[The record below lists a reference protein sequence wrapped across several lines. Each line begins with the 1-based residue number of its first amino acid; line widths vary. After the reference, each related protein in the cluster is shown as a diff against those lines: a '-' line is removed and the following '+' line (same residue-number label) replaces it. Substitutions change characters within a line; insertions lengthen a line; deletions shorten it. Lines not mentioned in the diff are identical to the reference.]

1 MNIAEAAIEEAV
13 EALDTTGL
21 FPDPGIPTE
30 FIIPNE
36 SLAHHDYS
44 SGFVRRFGRIS
55 FAAS

>member
-30 FIIPNE
+30 FIILNE
-36 SLAHHDYS
+36 SLTHHDYS
-44 SGFVRRFGRIS
+44 SGFVRLFGRILL
-55 FAAS
+55 AAS